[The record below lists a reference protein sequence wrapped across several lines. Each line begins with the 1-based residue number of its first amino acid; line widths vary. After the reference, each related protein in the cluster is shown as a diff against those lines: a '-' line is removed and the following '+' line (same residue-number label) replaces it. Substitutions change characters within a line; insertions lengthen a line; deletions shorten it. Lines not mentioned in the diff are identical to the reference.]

1 MSATTSRAQT
11 EAGPVVETGLAR
23 LLDDED
29 RLGDLRGARVGLLA
43 NPTCVTPDLQH
54 GLDALLAREVDIV
67 RLFGP
72 EHGVRSAA
80 QDMEAV
86 EQAEDPLT
94 GIPTVSLYGDSED
107 SLRPEPEDVR
117 DLDIVLADIQDVGA
131 RYYTYA
137 STVGFM
143 MEVCGRVGT
152 EVWVLDR
159 PNPIGGRRVEGN
171 VVDDELYSFVGTQ
184 PIANRHGMTLG
195 ELATFFD
202 RYGGWEA
209 PLQVVEIRGWERS
222 MWYEETGL
230 PWVMPSPN
238 MPTPQTATVYPGMC
252 LLEGT
257 NLSEGRGTTRP
268 FELFG
273 APYVDAR
280 GLRDALADHD
290 LPGVSFRDVAFR
302 PMFQK
307 HAGDTCYGV
316 QLHVTDR
323 EAFDSLACGYAA
335 VSELARRFPEGFDWR
350 REAYEFVDDELAID
364 LLLGDADLRR
374 ALTAGDNPLELAERA
389 REDAASFDERRR
401 DCLLY
406 E

>member
-1 MSATTSRAQT
+1 MTAISAASKT
-11 EAGPVVETGLAR
+11 GPVQTGLGR
-23 LLDDED
+23 LLADDDLLDE
-29 RLGDLRGARVGLLA
+29 LRGARVGLLA
-43 NPTCVTPDLQH
+43 NPTCLTRRLEH
-54 GLDALLAREVDIV
+54 GLDALLGRDVNIV

-86 EQAEDPLT
+86 EATRDPLT
-94 GIPTVSLYGDSED
+94 DIPTVSLYGDSAD
-107 SLRPEPEDVR
+107 SLRPDPADLR
-117 DLDIVLADIQDVGA
+117 DLDILLADLQDVGA

-137 STVGFM
+137 STIGFAM
-143 MEVCGRVGT
+143 QVCGRVGT

-159 PNPIGGRRVEGN
+159 PNPIGGDRVEGN
-171 VVDDELYSFVGTQ
+171 VVAEGLESFVGTQ

-195 ELATFFD
+195 ELAVFFD

-209 PLQVVEIRGWERS
+209 PLRVVEMRGWRRS
-222 MWYEETGL
+222 MWFDETGL

-238 MPTPQTATVYPGMC
+238 MPTLQTATVYPGLC

-257 NLSEGRGTTRP
+257 NVSEGRGTTRP

-280 GLRDALADHD
+280 RLRRELEAYELA
-290 LPGVSFRDVAFR
+290 GVAFREVAFR

-307 HAGDTCYGV
+307 HAGETCHGLQV
-316 QLHVTDR
+316 HVTDR
-323 EAFDSLACGYAA
+323 RSFDSLACGYAV
-335 VSELARRFPEGFDWR
+335 VSVFARQYAGRFDWR

-364 LLLGDADLRR
+364 LLVGDVEIRR
-374 ALTAGDNPLELAERA
+374 ALEGEGDPLRLAETA
-389 REDAASFDERRR
+389 RDDAGAFEQRRR